1 MSEDRSAGVLQD
13 GLEALARRVEEL
25 NTELA
30 AVRRELREQRLQAT
44 EYLVPA
50 AREELGSASADPS
63 VVTSLAV
70 DQPEMSRRNALR
82 AAGVLAAGAVAMRH
96 ARRSR
101 RTASARCV
109 RASVNI
115 PAPNGAATCI
125 LGFR

>member
-1 MSEDRSAGVLQD
+1 VCTGGRGAQTHPSKRKGVRYTQ
-13 GLEALARRVEEL
+13 EEMNRV
-25 NTELA
+25 
-30 AVRRELREQRLQAT
+30 
-44 EYLVPA
+44 
-50 AREELGSASADPS
+50 
-63 VVTSLAV
+63 
-70 DQPEMSRRNALR
+70 MH
-82 AAGVLAAGAVAMRH
+82 LAAGAFAMRH

>member
-1 MSEDRSAGVLQD
+1 VRYTQEDMN
-13 GLEALARRVEEL
+13 RV
-25 NTELA
+25 
-30 AVRRELREQRLQAT
+30 
-44 EYLVPA
+44 
-50 AREELGSASADPS
+50 
-63 VVTSLAV
+63 
-70 DQPEMSRRNALR
+70 MH
-82 AAGVLAAGAVAMRH
+82 LAAGAFAMRH